1 MRSIEFLS
9 DSPKFQEALC
19 AALEDKDYFFPDGK
33 ILEANRL
40 PELQSI
46 CSLCI
51 HRKEC
56 LEYAIKERIPFGIWG
71 GTTGE
76 MRKRLF
82 KNQSLFVERKG
93 KAKVVRKMHD
103 EGSSPEHIA
112 SFLKVHL
119 PYVKEMIR
127 RYEKMKM
134 KGAIQSNLN
143 IENLSR
149 ELRLSSGSAQRL
161 L

>member
-1 MRSIEFLS
+1 MSSIEFIS
-9 DSPKFQEALC
+9 SSPKFPEAMC
-19 AALEDKDYFFPDGK
+19 AKLENKDYFFPDGK
-33 ILEANRL
+33 TEAERL
-40 PELQSI
+40 PELQAI
-46 CSLCI
+46 CNICI

-56 LEYAIKERIPFGIWG
+56 LEYAIKERIRFGIWG

-93 KAKVVRKMHD
+93 KAKTVRKMHD

-112 SFLKVHL
+112 SYLKVNL

-127 RYEKMKM
+127 RYNKMKM

-143 IENLSR
+143 IENSSQ
-149 ELRLSSGSAQRL
+149 ELRSSSGSAQ
-161 L
+161 

>member
-1 MRSIEFLS
+1 MTSLELIS
-9 DSPKFQEALC
+9 DSPKFPEALC
-19 AALEDKDYFFPDGK
+19 AGLEDKDYFFPDGK

-46 CSLCI
+46 CSLCT

-56 LEYAIKERIPFGIWG
+56 LEYAIKEKISFGIWG

-93 KAKVVRKMHD
+93 KAKTVRKMHD

-112 SFLKVHL
+112 SFLKVNL

-143 IENLSR
+143 IEKLLH
-149 ELRLSSGSAQRL
+149 ELRLSSGSAQ
-161 L
+161 

>member
-1 MRSIEFLS
+1 MTSLELIS
-9 DSPKFQEALC
+9 DSPKFPEALC
-19 AALEDKDYFFPDGK
+19 AGLEDKDYFFPDGK

-46 CSLCI
+46 CSLCT

-56 LEYAIKERIPFGIWG
+56 LEYAIKEKISFGIWG

-82 KNQSLFVERKG
+82 KNQSLFVERRG
-93 KAKVVRKMHD
+93 KAKTVRKMHD

-112 SFLKVHL
+112 SFLKVNL

-149 ELRLSSGSAQRL
+149 ELRLSSGSAQ
-161 L
+161 

>member
-1 MRSIEFLS
+1 MRAIEFLS
-9 DSPKFQEALC
+9 DSPKFPNALC
-19 AALEDKDYFFPDGK
+19 AKLENKDYFFPDGK
-33 ILEANRL
+33 ILEAERL
-40 PELQSI
+40 PELQAI
-46 CSLCI
+46 CSICI

-56 LEYAIKERIPFGIWG
+56 LEYAIKEKISFGIWG

-93 KAKVVRKMHD
+93 KAKTVRKMHD

-112 SFLKVHL
+112 SFLKVNL

-149 ELRLSSGSAQRL
+149 ELRLSSGSAQ
-161 L
+161 

>member
-1 MRSIEFLS
+1 MRDFELIS
-9 DSPKFQEALC
+9 DSPKFQDALC

-46 CSLCI
+46 CSLCT

-76 MRKRLF
+76 MRNRLF
-82 KNQSLFVERKG
+82 KNQSIFVERRG
-93 KAKVVRKMHD
+93 KAKTVRKMYD

-112 SFLKVHL
+112 SFLQVNL

-143 IENLSR
+143 IEKLSH
-149 ELRLSSGSAQRL
+149 ELRLSSGSAQ
-161 L
+161 